1 MELSNIHKR
10 MTEVENYK
18 NENKVAREALKSEL
32 ENNPAYLEACE
43 EVKTATEKRKRAKDE
58 ILAQEETQ
66 KIIADVRDNN
76 EELDTLEEILS
87 TELMEYYKESGTNE
101 IEDADG
107 EKRLFKLVAKLLPK
121 KKSAE
126 GETSPK
132 GGKWEDRDDEGRY
145 AAKVE
150 PDLPDFPTNG
160 AKIEPTSSPNLEEQ
174 TQKTDTQ
181 KSD

>member
-18 NENKVAREALKSEL
+18 NENKVARETLKSEL

-87 TELMEYYKESGTNE
+87 TELMEYYKENGTNE

-107 EKRLFKLVAKLLPK
+107 EKRQFKLVAKLLPK
-121 KKSAE
+121 KK
-126 GETSPK
+126 
-132 GGKWEDRDDEGRY
+132 KWGDRDEEGRY

-160 AKIEPTSSPNLEEQ
+160 AKIEPTSSPNLDAQ
-174 TQKTDTQ
+174 TQKTDIQ
-181 KSD
+181 KSES